1 MVDRAAE
8 RSARP
13 ANSSGSRLSDQ
24 GEFEVNSDPFNPEL
38 ARILD
43 RVYGMDVT
51 AGAHR
56 EESLIAADRFRMRR
70 QRDAE
75 ALEEAL
81 EGLRQLRERS
91 QGLSGIKEEI
101 DYLRGQIVTLRALGD
116 EIARLRAELARPPG
130 AVRGVAAAQDVRS
143 TADSTVSKEPSH

>member
-1 MVDRAAE
+1 
-8 RSARP
+8 
-13 ANSSGSRLSDQ
+13 
-24 GEFEVNSDPFNPEL
+24 VNSDPFNPEL

-43 RVYGMDVT
+43 RVYGVDVT

-101 DYLRGQIVTLRALGD
+101 DYLRGQILTLRALGD
-116 EIARLRAELARPPG
+116 EIARLRAELARPSG
-130 AVRGVAAAQDVRS
+130 AVRGVAANPDVRS
-143 TADSTVSKEPSH
+143 GADSTISKASSH